1 MANVYQYG
9 RNGNRNED
17 NQIPQQ
23 LLRHAPRPRDVSFRV
38 SDVHLELL
46 YVTWAG
52 ARMRVR
58 QQVYQPDLPL
68 LPHPPP
74 PNWSDKVRAMMV
86 LWIARERRMFEMEIR
101 ELEYLLGL
109 RGTRW
114 GDQLLQADIDQQ
126 YITHDPPGP
135 HSNFDFTYGHQLDDH
150 GTYQTQSAWLPPQP
164 QLPHAQH
171 HGAPIPLASSTQAA
185 SHHSSWALHQHWQGS
200 HGPDDQGQSYWQPLP
215 SGQGLPQ
222 PVIAHPVPQRL
233 YYQSGPQRFFA
244 AWQPSPSPTAHA
256 SSPLLGPTHQPDQN
270 DGSQS
275 EAPVPSVNPFMFDNT
290 SYHPTPSSPSRSS
303 HQIFNDI
310 SQHAALTAPRH
321 RRRGPQEQTS
331 SRSAKRTKTQTRS
344 STQFTIIPYRSEMVL
359 DRCIHSMKLTAF
371 KMSLLPLD
379 IDRTVDA
386 LCRAVAGQ
394 QTDETLRCW
403 VLDKL
408 ENEKEFFRTRLEPE
422 LATISG
428 SMAAVVKTFI
438 YIKYGLGFDYA
449 TAVNGTHIAERASR
463 ANHLVQ
469 NDTFLYGTLHVNG
482 DNITVAFANPTII
495 ALVGYLLRDSEHQLH
510 RYISDDLNY
519 KPLLAMSATLC
530 LWVLQER
537 ITGICIPVRFLTST
551 HRVHHDRFV
560 SLLEDMSAM
569 ELTALT
575 QILTNGS
582 VLSLPIDQ

>member
-1 MANVYQYG
+1 MSG
-9 RNGNRNED
+9 
-17 NQIPQQ
+17 
-23 LLRHAPRPRDVSFRV
+23 
-38 SDVHLELL
+38 
-46 YVTWAG
+46 
-52 ARMRVR
+52 
-58 QQVYQPDLPL
+58 
-68 LPHPPP
+68 
-74 PNWSDKVRAMMV
+74 
-86 LWIARERRMFEMEIR
+86 
-101 ELEYLLGL
+101 
-109 RGTRW
+109 W

-185 SHHSSWALHQHWQGS
+185 SHHSSWAPHQHWQGS

-275 EAPVPSVNPFMFDNT
+275 EAPVPSVNPFVFDNT

-310 SQHAALTAPRH
+310 SQHAALTAPRR

-371 KMSLLPLD
+371 KTSLLPLD

-386 LCRAVAGQ
+386 SCRAVAGQ
-394 QTDETLRCW
+394 QTDGMSSPKLQVVDIWTDSDWEQRHCGVGCW
-403 VLDKL
+403 ISWKMRRNFSEPGSSPNSPLYLAVWRRWLKHLSISNMVL
-408 ENEKEFFRTRLEPE
+408 
-422 LATISG
+422 
-428 SMAAVVKTFI
+428 V
-438 YIKYGLGFDYA
+438 
-449 TAVNGTHIAERASR
+449 
-463 ANHLVQ
+463 
-469 NDTFLYGTLHVNG
+469 
-482 DNITVAFANPTII
+482 
-495 ALVGYLLRDSEHQLH
+495 
-510 RYISDDLNY
+510 
-519 KPLLAMSATLC
+519 
-530 LWVLQER
+530 
-537 ITGICIPVRFLTST
+537 ST
-551 HRVHHDRFV
+551 TPQR
-560 SLLEDMSAM
+560 
-569 ELTALT
+569 
-575 QILTNGS
+575 
-582 VLSLPIDQ
+582 